1 MKSKYDTRFI
11 EIISIQ
17 VCFILFF
24 SLIYYSILDHFT
36 CSIKGRVL
44 GYVDCLA
51 LSTTI
56 QSGVGI
62 TPMLTATNTSTILL
76 TLHQAIV
83 IISGAYILFTFTMD
97 L

>member
-1 MKSKYDTRFI
+1 MKAKYDTRFI

-17 VCFILFF
+17 LFFILFF
-24 SLIYYSILDHFT
+24 SLMYYSTLDHFRS
-36 CSIKGRVL
+36 SINGHVL

-62 TPMLTATNTSTILL
+62 TPMQSTSSISTILL

-83 IISGAYILFTFTMD
+83 IIAAAYILFTFTVD